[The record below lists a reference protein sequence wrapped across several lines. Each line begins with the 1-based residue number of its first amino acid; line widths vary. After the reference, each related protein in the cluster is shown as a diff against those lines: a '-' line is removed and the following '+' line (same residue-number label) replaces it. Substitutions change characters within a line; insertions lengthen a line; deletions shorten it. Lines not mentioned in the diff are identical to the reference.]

1 MSSWLRCEDEA
12 TNQGA
17 TAAHRL
23 KYLSVPNSRKLLGM
37 LLPLLPHGW
46 RATHVFYRGPLA
58 SSLRTISHSLPGIRM
73 VQILSLT
80 HNDQLTAGG
89 LQL

>member
-46 RATHVFYRGPLA
+46 RATHVFYRGPGELF
-58 SSLRTISHSLPGIRM
+58 TDNFHSLPGIRM